1 MKALQCRMAG
11 VMCYQRISCEAGVAF
26 GERMDM
32 AKAIENQRCT
42 AVHIAKNVTLKT
54 AKTGQGTALPVKFVG
69 TQFFC
74 YEEKISLLNK

>member
-1 MKALQCRMAG
+1 
-11 VMCYQRISCEAGVAF
+11 
-26 GERMDM
+26 M

-54 AKTGQGTALPVKFVG
+54 AKTGQETALPVKFVG

-74 YEEKISLLNK
+74 YEKSIITRLSSITNLTVFRY

>member
-1 MKALQCRMAG
+1 
-11 VMCYQRISCEAGVAF
+11 
-26 GERMDM
+26 M

-42 AVHIAKNVTLKT
+42 TVHIAKNVTLKT

-74 YEEKISLLNK
+74 YEKSTCVSAKSFGRLL

>member
-1 MKALQCRMAG
+1 
-11 VMCYQRISCEAGVAF
+11 
-26 GERMDM
+26 M

-69 TQFFC
+69 TQFFVMRKVC
-74 YEEKISLLNK
+74 ACPLKVLGDYYKFNRL